1 MLSYRHG
8 FHAGN
13 HADVLKHL
21 VLLGLLQKLSAKDK
35 PFTCIDSHGGGG
47 LYDLF
52 NEHAQTN
59 REHESGI
66 VPLWDA
72 PITDPLLAA
81 YVQRVAASNTKGK
94 LRFYPGS
101 PVLIQSALRAHDRLH
116 VLELHPAE
124 IESLHHYLGHDKRV
138 SLHHRDS
145 FEGLLALTPPDPRR
159 GMALIDPSYEEKKD
173 YQRVQQ
179 TLAKLH
185 RRWPVGVLALWYPR
199 LARQRD
205 HSEWLIS
212 ALGRD
217 ALPDMLLLELTVQ
230 EQAAEFGMHGSGM
243 LIVNTPWQFREQMH
257 KTLTELV
264 AILGSQAAFRIV
276 PLPSGN

>member
-21 VLLGLLQKLSAKDK
+21 VLLGLLQKLSAKEK

-66 VPLWDA
+66 GSLWEVPV
-72 PITDPLLAA
+72 TDPLLAS
-81 YVQRVAASNTKGK
+81 YVARVAASNTKGR

-101 PVLIQSALRAHDRLH
+101 PVLIQSALRAQDRLH

-124 IESLHHYLGHDKRV
+124 SESLHHYLGHDRRV
-138 SLHHRDS
+138 SLHHRDA
-145 FEGLLALTPPDPRR
+145 FEGLLALTPPEPRR
-159 GMALIDPSYEEKKD
+159 GMALIDPSYELKKD
-173 YQRVQQ
+173 YQRVHA
-179 TLAKLH
+179 TLVKLH
-185 RRWPVGVLALWYPR
+185 RRWPVGILALWYPL
-199 LARQRD
+199 LAKQRD
-205 HSEWLIS
+205 HSAWLCS
-212 ALGRD
+212 ALGRE
-217 ALPDMLLLELTVQ
+217 ALPDVLRVELTVQ
-230 EQAAEFGMHGSGM
+230 EQAVESGMHGSGM
-243 LIVNTPWQFREQMH
+243 LLVNTPWQLREQLE
-257 KTLTELV
+257 KTLTALV
-264 AILGSQAAFRIV
+264 AILGSDAHFRIV
-276 PLPSGN
+276 SPEAA